1 MVTGPQ
7 RRILHRL
14 SSFSNSLESAWDV
27 PRDLCLPG
35 LAEFLGVVRSALH
48 SPLKDLVSKGLI
60 LERKAHVINGGN
72 RKRSVYHITDLG
84 RAECEEVEIHVVDKK
99 GRIFGNPPS
108 KTTVYGRE
116 RLLKD
121 LKLHNKLII
130 TGLPGIG
137 KTTILRS
144 LAEKFSLDGKTVR
157 YARMDQLKGIKEIF
171 RDWELSLTSESAV
184 LNETRNEILILDE
197 LQEINQRHMKGVESF
212 VSKATNVIMAGRAP
226 LPIIEGFEIIE
237 IMPLENRFAVK
248 LLPDNL
254 ENPDMV
260 AERLGCHPLALQ
272 MYDTKSDLP
281 EGGADLQKWVSDV
294 VLSRLSDEMDAL
306 DELSLLPI
314 PVPVGLLKHQMYVN
328 DLDDFAL
335 LRWLDCGVEL
345 HHLLRNVRSAMLSK
359 SDYEKAA
366 RYWSNVDGDLARL
379 IEIHHLIQSE
389 GEVES
394 LIMKHSE
401 SLMANSSSGLASL
414 LSNALFMSPSRELH
428 RLAASIAIERGEIDV
443 AKNHLM
449 ECDAQD
455 LEYKLSILENNIT
468 VSIPS
473 DADYKL
479 LLSEVS
485 RRLDDRLPEESI
497 DADVEALLNKIDIS
511 KVDEETRKTILV
523 SIAHIRHALFVSK
536 GNWAEADRL
545 SSDLELL
552 THAEDPQIIAL
563 KLRSKIAQTPT
574 NTKSFEKLI
583 ESVFTKTGLRAKMLQ
598 IAVLLRCD
606 DSRASKLLNR
616 IDLPSIDAQ
625 NNLTS
630 ARRISANIWYLRAKL
645 KTHNPIS
652 SMAEAVSLW
661 KLSLCPEA
669 SKKASEMMHKML

>member
-1 MVTGPQ
+1 
-7 RRILHRL
+7 
-14 SSFSNSLESAWDV
+14 
-27 PRDLCLPG
+27 
-35 LAEFLGVVRSALH
+35 
-48 SPLKDLVSKGLI
+48 
-60 LERKAHVINGGN
+60 
-72 RKRSVYHITDLG
+72 
-84 RAECEEVEIHVVDKK
+84 
-99 GRIFGNPPS
+99 
-108 KTTVYGRE
+108 
-116 RLLKD
+116 
-121 LKLHNKLII
+121 
-130 TGLPGIG
+130 
-137 KTTILRS
+137 
-144 LAEKFSLDGKTVR
+144 
-157 YARMDQLKGIKEIF
+157 
-171 RDWELSLTSESAV
+171 
-184 LNETRNEILILDE
+184 
-197 LQEINQRHMKGVESF
+197 
-212 VSKATNVIMAGRAP
+212 
-226 LPIIEGFEIIE
+226 
-237 IMPLENRFAVK
+237 
-248 LLPDNL
+248 
-254 ENPDMV
+254 
-260 AERLGCHPLALQ
+260 
-272 MYDTKSDLP
+272 
-281 EGGADLQKWVSDV
+281 
-294 VLSRLSDEMDAL
+294 
-306 DELSLLPI
+306 
-314 PVPVGLLKHQMYVN
+314 
-328 DLDDFAL
+328 
-335 LRWLDCGVEL
+335 
-345 HHLLRNVRSAMLSK
+345 
-359 SDYEKAA
+359 
-366 RYWSNVDGDLARL
+366 
-379 IEIHHLIQSE
+379 
-389 GEVES
+389 
-394 LIMKHSE
+394 
-401 SLMANSSSGLASL
+401 
-414 LSNALFMSPSRELH
+414 MSPSRELH

-606 DSRASKLLNR
+606 DPRASKLLNR